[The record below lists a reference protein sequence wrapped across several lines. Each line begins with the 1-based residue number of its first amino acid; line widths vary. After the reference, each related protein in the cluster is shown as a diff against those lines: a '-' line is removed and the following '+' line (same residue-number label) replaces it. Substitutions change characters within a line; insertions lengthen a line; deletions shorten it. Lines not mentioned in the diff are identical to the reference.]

1 MHVTNCSQNL
11 RQNVQPQNL
20 TGDDVFSTSLLG
32 KQYKRRRVFSN
43 FPLLSRGV
51 GMIPV

>member
-1 MHVTNCSQNL
+1 MYMTHCSQNL

-32 KQYKRRRVFSN
+32 KQYECFRVFSN
-43 FPLLSRGV
+43 FYLLWCGI
-51 GMIPV
+51 GM